1 MQISAS
7 LPATSFN
14 DVLARLPPGL
24 DLDAL
29 ARQTRAIERRRKIGD
44 GATLLRVALARG
56 PGGLSLS
63 ETAAWAAMLGMARL
77 SDPAVKFRLDKA
89 VDFLD
94 AIVACLLAGRTA
106 GPAVHWPGRVLRVA
120 DGTHANQPA
129 SQGTDWRIHGVY
141 DLGRGGSAHLALTD
155 NHVAESIAH
164 GAPLAGEIRICDR
177 NYARAGKLRGFRA
190 QSGDTA
196 DFIVRMSWRAFRL
209 TRPDGAAFDLITHLK
224 ALPQDHAPHE
234 VMVQAAAEPGEA
246 PLPLRLIIMRR
257 PPDAT
262 EATRRRLRRQA
273 PRKQKKLDARSLLAA
288 GFMILAT
295 SLPSEG
301 YPAEAV
307 LAAYRLRWQIEL
319 AFKRLKSLLH
329 IDRLPT
335 HTPAASRSWLL
346 AHLILA
352 LLCDDLSQDVLEFSP
367 SGPD

>member
-1 MQISAS
+1 MQVSAS
-7 LPATSFN
+7 LPADSFG
-14 DVLARLPPGL
+14 DLLARLPADL

-29 ARQTRAIERRRKIGD
+29 ALQTRAIERKRKIGD

-63 ETAAWAAMLGMARL
+63 QTATWAAMLGMARL
-77 SDPAVKFRLDKA
+77 SDPAIKFRLDKA
-89 VDFLD
+89 GDFLD
-94 AIVACLLAGRTA
+94 AIVVCILAGKTA

-120 DGTHANQPA
+120 DGTHVNQPA
-129 SQGTDWRIHGVY
+129 SQGTDWHIHGVL
-141 DLGRGGSAHLALTD
+141 DLGRGGFSHLALTD
-155 NHVAESIAH
+155 NHVAESIEH
-164 GAPLAGEIRICDR
+164 GGPLDGEVRICDR
-177 NYARAGKLRGFRA
+177 NYARAGKLRRFRA
-190 QSGDTA
+190 QSGNQA

-209 TRPDGAAFDLITHLK
+209 TRPDGGMFDLIAHLE

-234 VMVQAAAEPGEA
+234 VMVQAAAEPDQP
-246 PLPLRLIIMRR
+246 PLPLRLIIMHR

-262 EATRRRLRRQA
+262 EATRRQLVRRA
-273 PRKQKKLDARSLLAA
+273 PRKQKKLDARSLVAA
-288 GFMILAT
+288 GFVILAT
-295 SLPSEG
+295 SLPPEG

-329 IDRLPT
+329 IDHLPT

-352 LLCDDLSQDVLEFSP
+352 LLCDDLSQDVLESSP
-367 SGPD
+367 SGPA